1 MTDPKYLTDPGSEAS
16 DFERELLQAAQGVRL
31 TPGEKQGI
39 WADIAVQALPLAA
52 ATPSAA
58 PAAATSKAAL
68 SLGPLL
74 KGLLVAVGVSGLS
87 AGGYWLNRASTAKAP
102 EARSGAP
109 FAPSAAHESADL
121 SAKEPTTEPESA
133 TWVAPAAPG
142 AREAP
147 PVSTSREPSTS
158 KSALRD
164 ESSAVL
170 EIRRTL
176 RTGDAS
182 GALRLL
188 EQARQRF
195 PKGALSQEREA
206 LSIEALAK
214 SGAKAAAARRAQAFL
229 HAYPKSPYASDV
241 QSFTAQ

>member
-1 MTDPKYLTDPGSEAS
+1 MTDPKYLTDSGSEAS

-31 TPGEKQGI
+31 TPGEKQAI

-87 AGGYWLNRASTAKAP
+87 AGGYWLNRASTTKAP
-102 EARSGAP
+102 QARASAAL
-109 FAPSAAHESADL
+109 APSASHEGADTP
-121 SAKEPTTEPESA
+121 AKEPAAEAKS
-133 TWVAPAAPG
+133 PAAVSASAAIP
-142 AREAP
+142 AP
-147 PVSTSREPSTS
+147 TNHEPSTS

-176 RTGDAS
+176 RAGDAS

-214 SGAKAAAARRAQAFL
+214 SGANAAAARRAQAFL